1 MTGRMKVREMQE
13 SDREAVMR
21 IFNHYAATSP
31 TPAARSRRSSL
42 RSCGKAPCLP
52 SCWRTMVALRGS
64 GSNKPFFPFSVF
76 RKTGMLTYFLAPQ
89 AVGKGLGSRLLDL
102 LTEDAKK
109 KGMTMLVAN
118 MSNEKRSRHPLPQD
132 PWVFRSRKHCRCRA
146 KIRGTVRCT
155 LDAEN
160 GGVKRLTGGSRP
172 SFLGESRH
180 PHDRPAV
187 PGRGNERGAPAV
199 LLHE

>member
-1 MTGRMKVREMQE
+1 
-13 SDREAVMR
+13 
-21 IFNHYAATSP
+21 
-31 TPAARSRRSSL
+31 
-42 RSCGKAPCLP
+42 
-52 SCWRTMVALRGS
+52 MVALRGS

-89 AVGKGLGSRLLDL
+89 EVGKGLGGRLLDQL
-102 LTEDAKK
+102 AEDAKK